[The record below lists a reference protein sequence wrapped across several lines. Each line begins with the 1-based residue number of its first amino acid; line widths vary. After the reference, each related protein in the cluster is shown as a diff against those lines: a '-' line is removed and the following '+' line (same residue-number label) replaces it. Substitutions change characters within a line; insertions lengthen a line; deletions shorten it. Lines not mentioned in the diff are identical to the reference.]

1 MAWKFTSTV
10 HHLHPA
16 HLVLVPLR
24 SNGRLRGAGLWG
36 ADRADC
42 NHDFF
47 PFDNSSGLISAP
59 LAQCSCYAFCMS
71 ASEQKYRGAGR
82 VTACCNCSNVFAKPP
97 AVQSRTVFVQ
107 LRAGH
112 RPVALSISQSTALH
126 PLGIPCSLCCVR
138 VPLGSGSL

>member
-16 HLVLVPLR
+16 HLVLAPLR

-47 PFDNSSGLISAP
+47 PSDNSSGLISAP

-71 ASEQKYRGAGR
+71 ASEQEYRGAGR
-82 VTACCNCSNVFAKPP
+82 VRCTLHVVIAAMCLQNLLLF
-97 AVQSRTVFVQ
+97 
-107 LRAGH
+107 RAGLC
-112 RPVALSISQSTALH
+112 LSS
-126 PLGIPCSLCCVR
+126 
-138 VPLGSGSL
+138 

>member
-10 HHLHPA
+10 HHLHSA
-16 HLVLVPLR
+16 RLVLAPLR

-36 ADRADC
+36 AERADC

-47 PFDNSSGLISAP
+47 PSDNSSGLISAP

-82 VTACCNCSNVFAKPP
+82 VRCTLHVVIAAMCLQKPP

-112 RPVALSISQSTALH
+112 RPVALSIS
-126 PLGIPCSLCCVR
+126 
-138 VPLGSGSL
+138 